1 MDSLKGLGDK
11 KPFHVRMPNSLRSTL
26 ETSAKLANRSL
37 NAHIGLLLEGSISA
51 FPIIE
56 MAPAITEALSK
67 NPFGIR
73 VQDSLKADI
82 QLAAQKCGRSINTEI
97 VIRLLMA
104 AGVNRPDVE
113 IRPLPVQAKIEAD
126 LIVTWERLNK
136 AIEALLCADVF
147 GFSKAASELRDA
159 KKEYERLVQLKL
171 LAMNT
176 NTALANR

>member
-82 QLAAQKCGRSINTEI
+82 QLAAKKCGHR
-97 VIRLLMA
+97 
-104 AGVNRPDVE
+104 
-113 IRPLPVQAKIEAD
+113 
-126 LIVTWERLNK
+126 
-136 AIEALLCADVF
+136 
-147 GFSKAASELRDA
+147 
-159 KKEYERLVQLKL
+159 
-171 LAMNT
+171 
-176 NTALANR
+176 